1 MWHLFVVEGYC
12 QHLEVLPITELGKQ
26 RKKNKPL
33 CCNAQLLGQL
43 LFNIHFYFPFIKSF
57 FFSSSETVSCIK
69 HKGCNSK
76 PVAVNVRFA
85 VISLDCGIGL
95 TLDHREKQQ
104 ILSMVVLL
112 HYCSGGCRK
121 STAGPMDNH
130 QQILTLQKF
139 KCNTNPSKHQE
150 HADYS

>member
-1 MWHLFVVEGYC
+1 MWHLFVVEGHC

-26 RKKNKPL
+26 RKKQTL
-33 CCNAQLLGQL
+33 CCNTQLLGQL
-43 LFNIHFYFPFIKSF
+43 LFSMHFYFPFIKSF
-57 FFSSSETVSCIK
+57 FFSSSETVSCIE

-85 VISLDCGIGL
+85 VISLDRGISL
-95 TLDHREKQQ
+95 TLDQREKQQ

-112 HYCSGGCRK
+112 HYCLRGCRK

-139 KCNTNPSKHQE
+139 KRNTNPSKHQE